1 MTPPYPDEPEDGQ
14 EDESWERPAPPS
26 SLHGTAPSG
35 KPTWVRRTRG
45 LVLKTW
51 EPKSLPRPKVDRALA
66 RFTALER
73 SAEVFRYNFNRA
85 EYWLSPGGWL
95 REWIRLNIRLAFLL
109 AIPALLV
116 GPLVTRALAQ
126 LSAWVT
132 LLNNTTSAMVL
143 FPLSAVLVL
152 GLICLLIYVCRM
164 LPFRRPPGHPH
175 HQDRYY

>member
-1 MTPPYPDEPEDGQ
+1 MTPPYPEDFEEASPE
-14 EDESWERPAPPS
+14 EEVWEHPTSS
-26 SLHGTAPSG
+26 SLHGSAAAG

-51 EPKSLPRPKVDRALA
+51 EPKPLPPPKADRGLA
-66 RFTALER
+66 HFTALER

-95 REWIRLNIRLAFLL
+95 REWIRLNFRVAFLV

-164 LPFRRPPGHPH
+164 LPFRRPGGHPH
-175 HQDRYY
+175 DHQRYY